1 MRFVVVTW
9 GVYGTPTGL
18 PLANHPPPAGICVAD
33 AIGLVQMVG
42 ALAGAGAVQ
51 VVSGALALPPP
62 PVSQYSAYCSAVSAA
77 FRARCFSRRLPAI
90 FSSSPKLL
98 NIARPR

>member
-1 MRFVVVTW
+1 MGLGTR

-18 PLANHPPPAGICVAD
+18 PPASQGSWVGD
-33 AIGLVQMVG
+33 AIGLVQIVG

-51 VVSGALALPPP
+51 LMSGALALPLP

-77 FRARCFSRRLPAI
+77 LRARCFSRRLPAI

-98 NIARPR
+98 NMARARMV